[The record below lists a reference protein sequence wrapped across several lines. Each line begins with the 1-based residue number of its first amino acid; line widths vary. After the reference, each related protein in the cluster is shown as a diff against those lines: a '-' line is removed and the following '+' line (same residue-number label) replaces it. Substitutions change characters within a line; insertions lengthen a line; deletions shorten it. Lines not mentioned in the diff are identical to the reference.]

1 MDQPVPPSSQGSDDA
16 LGGRSRSDHG
26 QGRPTTPVRTAE
38 VGSLR
43 VDRSSPAD
51 DDDEA
56 DQDDGFDSEEF
67 RAWMRNRGRQ
77 RGTERRRHRTSSAG
91 SDGYDDGRTNAGPA
105 PEWDGES
112 LVFQDYV
119 IKARLWLA
127 TTRSKP
133 RTRGPLLLSKLSK
146 TPFETMKFLAK
157 DSKWMQSDTNGEE
170 LINMMDLS
178 EYFGDDRDEDL
189 LSALAKVTYHVR
201 REKNEAYRTFF
212 NRWESA
218 YRKVT
223 EHKVQLPDKY
233 IGFLLIQ
240 ALCLNDQEIK
250 SMMNFTHGSIMPKD
264 IKEWV
269 RKHETKLQV
278 NQVGVEKKNVN
289 VTKGSG
295 HYMLN
300 EDETDLE
307 DEEIFALE
315 TAIRDLQDG
324 EPAGD
329 LSGAQE
335 DEGNILEEHEAVE
348 ILSTMLSKK
357 RNFAQSQ
364 KAKKAKELGR
374 GYHNSGK
381 GRGKS
386 FTTTTGGRQPFKS
399 GQYRM
404 TIEEVKKV
412 TKCGHCHKVGHWHR
426 ECPDLHRGSGEKE
439 QHYLQSE
446 EATFCGMLEVDGK
459 EQVSP
464 MRDQEDQLSPGEAG
478 LSGRGECEAE
488 QPLSKTDAA
497 GSAKW
502 NFQYTFTNRNTG
514 FDQFMDDPSPAKLQL
529 PKETTTHHDVPPTRD
544 SSDGVR
550 TEEIPSERPQS
561 GNSGGLVSN
570 GPQIALCDGSGQRAS
585 DATASNAA
593 TCGSRASGLSTVE
606 DEGTNNI
613 KDIGYGNFPDTSKGI
628 IFEEHGR
635 LRRDLRGEWTVY
647 NDAEVYDTKH
657 GEHCCRTRS
666 CDRSSTTTGG
676 ASTAMRTSRDNQALC
691 VPQTGA
697 QLQEDLLAM
706 PTTEGIAV
714 CDLHLE
720 RDPAVPRPD
729 LPGRPGAR
737 GLCAGLTEINVRN
750 TSGEHPHGASET
762 LSSHQG
768 RQERDQPVQD
778 HGEVRNMWQGTQ
790 VRENRAGEADGGGE
804 ESQEDRAR
812 LPGVPRVEEIWS
824 MSSRRNMDRSGSD
837 TSRQLKEETM
847 TETEDGENQKDK
859 GVKHVLNQAQTALG
873 ETAEMW
879 QSKLAQEY
887 PKKLVDTILGSYARS
902 LKQPLQE
909 RVRVVRDLDFFE
921 EIYHTEMVFNA
932 KYDKIPPIDQVIKND
947 EDIEYDKVPKNTMT
961 AKYDEMID
969 TNEVSENLAVIN
981 EEGLAIEDEEKE
993 HEEEDGNSWL
1003 PRERPL
1009 GVEQLVRRA
1018 HCGLGHL
1025 ANARLARILHQA
1037 GARKEAVE
1045 YAKNLKCDVCQRH
1058 RQIAPARAAAP
1069 PRELTPNQIVG
1080 VDTIYLPGLQFNGK
1094 RKMALNIIDWAT
1106 KFQLVIPLHDHT
1118 PRSARQAF
1126 LQWTRIFGTPERV
1139 YDDLGKEFRG
1149 CFEMMMDQDA
1159 IFLDPGSLESPT
1171 QRSLTERAGRTYKEV
1186 FSKTLMEVTCN
1197 NWDEWH
1203 EVVDVV
1209 TATINRLANKSGY
1222 SPIQRML
1229 GYSPRIPGS
1238 LMSGGFNDQ
1247 STASRYAAGDL
1258 QVQRSVDL
1266 RTAAAIAYHKADCE
1280 QALRNSLHAGPRVW
1294 QHYEVGQTVYYWK
1307 KGMEPIAE
1315 EEKFILTDWIQDILD
1330 TKKKLKDGDYKGYI
1344 VLDEKPPD
1352 ALDFQPEI
1360 NKDFIGPLPPQAPR
1374 YRLTGKHRETEVEF
1388 QPDAYIEKRRRLE
1401 DQEQKPELVLT
1412 PRSLSIA
1419 PTTPARTEDLEP
1431 RSPNEEV
1438 VDSEMDMEKQFL
1450 PEQGSE
1456 RHAVISE
1463 ESNQEAED
1471 DGRGQ
1476 VRHGE
1481 HLDEDEERP
1490 AKRQRA
1496 ELLEMMFTQLEQANM
1511 NRKRK
1516 EINYKTMDKKNQRK
1530 FDKAILKEIKN
1541 NLQSGAYQALT
1552 REESEQIRRDKP
1564 DLIMKSRYVL
1574 TEKPVEPHEVEPLQK
1589 EGLLLDNNEG
1599 EVLKAKA
1606 RHVMKGYSEA
1616 NAEDLESTTP
1626 QVAKDTVFFVLQ
1638 ILASMKWII
1647 GHLDFTQAFHSGD
1660 KIARELYCS
1669 LPPEGVPGLHDRMG
1683 KYTTGSGKF
1692 TGKMV
1697 EPADDGSILIHQKHY
1712 IEEKINVIKIDKARK
1727 RQRYSQCTP
1736 VEINQLRTLLG
1747 GLSWVAKE
1755 TRPDIAGKVA
1765 ILQQTMP
1772 NPMIKDIVE
1781 ANQVAEE
1788 LKRKPDLGIRIQP
1801 IPMERLRVGVITDA
1815 SWGNAGERY
1824 LEDSKKDYW
1833 EETKTSWIRHH
1844 VLPRRLLF
1852 HPGAAPGGPDLH
1864 TISRRRTTTTSMSTS
1879 SDEWDG
1885 KDGIRERQEQQ
1896 WTGRTTFIKSTIEEE
1911 VNRPINERFLQLA
1924 RTHSQGGY
1932 LLVYYDANLEVSEQ
1946 LEMMTIAAWK
1956 SYKLKRCTVNTLSA
1970 ECQSMIQ
1977 GIGNLHWHRFLLT
1990 EISGGRLNLDTWEQ
2004 ELHRLPFI
2012 AVTDSKSLYDTVN
2025 KCRNTSAHIDDKR
2038 TAIDLTI
2045 LKDDLEKTKGQV
2057 LTSALRPD
2065 VELLTTTLIGFEAGG
2080 KWRAAVQHLKV
2091 FQSFALRVDETA
2103 QMALTGAYR
2112 KALAWQDAHALHAL
2126 HGLTAEASLQNALLQ
2141 TCPWRQALY
2150 LLSRMAAP
2158 DVLSYALA
2166 FGDGCFASEV
2176 LVKAQHLAVAQLKMA
2191 ALLRSTWGSYWFETL
2206 KTSQNLK

>member
-250 SMMNFTHGSIMPKD
+250 SVMNFTHGSIMPKD

-502 NFQYTFTNRNTG
+502 SDSFEHVKPMSRYKDRGCDDWEVFLGEMESVYHGVSTNHWASTKNANHLPDEACATVDTGCQRMAIGIETLKKLAKHLPEELPVHLHKQEHRFRSVHGRSVTSQVAVVPTGLGRKGSVLKPAVFENPESRNAPFLISLPFLMFCRSTLFLDPIEG
-514 FDQFMDDPSPAKLQL
+514 LRIYFKQFDFSVPCHIRPSGALRIPLCLFSKTQINQLSQLHEQFKSTKTEFEVLKTECNPEATASELIR
-529 PKETTTHHDVPPTRD
+529 PKEITTHHDVPPTRD

-714 CDLHLE
+714 CDLHLV

-729 LPGRPGAR
+729 LPERSGAR

-750 TSGEHPHGASET
+750 TSGEHHHGASET
-762 LSSHQG
+762 LPSHQG

-837 TSRQLKEETM
+837 TSRQLKEEAM

-879 QSKLAQEY
+879 QNLITLVQSNSPEPDKNMAKMAKEIFDVQNPSRVSDRRQLKRLASLLGVTKKKARLVAEVFNPERFGPRTHRHGLDRGAAFDLTLGDNLLDSRQRQSVRNYVNEMKPGLVVISTPCTMLSQLQNLNVKHLTNETKHREFIKRLIQAKVLLNFSCEICERVMSYGGTFLLEQPRTSKAWKEPKVQKLAALPTVTFTVNDQCMFGLKSTEGFPHKKPTGWLCNNAIVAKALDRQCDHTHEHLPVFGSGPGGSRSKLAQEY

-1307 KGMEPIAE
+1307 KGMERGKKNHPYFWHGPAKVILTNLPTTVWVAHRGRIVKACPEHLRPIAE

-1388 QPDAYIEKRRRLE
+1388 QPDACIEKRRRLE

-1438 VDSEMDMEKQFL
+1438 IDSEMDMEKQSL

-1456 RHAVISE
+1456 RHAVIPE
-1463 ESNQEAED
+1463 EINQEAED

-1490 AKRQRA
+1490 TKRQRA
-1496 ELLEMMFTQLEQANM
+1496 ELLETMFTQLEQANM

-1516 EINYKTMDKKNQRK
+1516 EINYKTMDKKDQRK

-1669 LPPEGVPGLHDRMG
+1669 LPPEGVPGLHDR
-1683 KYTTGSGKF
+1683 
-1692 TGKMV
+1692 
-1697 EPADDGSILIHQKHY
+1697 
-1712 IEEKINVIKIDKARK
+1712 
-1727 RQRYSQCTP
+1727 
-1736 VEINQLRTLLG
+1736 QLLKLL
-1747 GLSWVAKE
+1747 
-1755 TRPDIAGKVA
+1755 
-1765 ILQQTMP
+1765 
-1772 NPMIKDIVE
+1772 
-1781 ANQVAEE
+1781 
-1788 LKRKPDLGIRIQP
+1788 
-1801 IPMERLRVGVITDA
+1801 
-1815 SWGNAGERY
+1815 
-1824 LEDSKKDYW
+1824 
-1833 EETKTSWIRHH
+1833 KTC
-1844 VLPRRLLF
+1844 
-1852 HPGAAPGGPDLH
+1852 
-1864 TISRRRTTTTSMSTS
+1864 
-1879 SDEWDG
+1879 
-1885 KDGIRERQEQQ
+1885 
-1896 WTGRTTFIKSTIEEE
+1896 
-1911 VNRPINERFLQLA
+1911 
-1924 RTHSQGGY
+1924 Y
-1932 LLVYYDANLEVSEQ
+1932 
-1946 LEMMTIAAWK
+1946 
-1956 SYKLKRCTVNTLSA
+1956 
-1970 ECQSMIQ
+1970 
-1977 GIGNLHWHRFLLT
+1977 
-1990 EISGGRLNLDTWEQ
+1990 
-2004 ELHRLPFI
+2004 
-2012 AVTDSKSLYDTVN
+2012 
-2025 KCRNTSAHIDDKR
+2025 
-2038 TAIDLTI
+2038 
-2045 LKDDLEKTKGQV
+2045 
-2057 LTSALRPD
+2057 
-2065 VELLTTTLIGFEAGG
+2065 
-2080 KWRAAVQHLKV
+2080 
-2091 FQSFALRVDETA
+2091 
-2103 QMALTGAYR
+2103 
-2112 KALAWQDAHALHAL
+2112 
-2126 HGLTAEASLQNALLQ
+2126 GLT
-2141 TCPWRQALY
+2141 
-2150 LLSRMAAP
+2150 
-2158 DVLSYALA
+2158 
-2166 FGDGCFASEV
+2166 DGPY
-2176 LVKAQHLAVAQLKMA
+2176 Q
-2191 ALLRSTWGSYWFETL
+2191 W
-2206 KTSQNLK
+2206 